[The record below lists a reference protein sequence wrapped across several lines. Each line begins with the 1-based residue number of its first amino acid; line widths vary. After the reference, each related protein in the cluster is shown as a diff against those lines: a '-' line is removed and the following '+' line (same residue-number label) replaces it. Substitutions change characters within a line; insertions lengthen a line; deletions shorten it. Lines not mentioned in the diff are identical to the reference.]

1 MGDHHDHGSHAH
13 GPHEHGGH
21 DFDRA
26 FAFGL
31 MLNLGLVVVQLV
43 FGLLS
48 RSMALVAD
56 AGHNFSDV
64 LGMAL
69 AWGASALGRRR
80 PTARR
85 TYGFGRSSILAA
97 LANAVLVILA
107 VGAITWESIR
117 RLQHPAPVNGSTM
130 MWVAAVGVVVNLA
143 SALPFLTRRKRD
155 LNVRAVLMHLLSDAA
170 VSVGVLIGGVIVQL
184 TGAL

>member
-64 LGMAL
+64 LGMGL

-117 RLQHPAPVNGSTM
+117 RLQHPAAVDGPTM
-130 MWVAAVGVVVNLA
+130 MWVAGVGVVVTLA
-143 SALPFLTRRKRD
+143 SAVPFLTRRRKRD

-170 VSVGVLIGGVIVQL
+170 VS
-184 TGAL
+184 